1 LTKSVTIQ
9 VSEKFE
15 IKSKTRNIL
24 SANEFNK
31 ELKRA
36 RVLIILLVAFMVFGT
51 IVVIGTISFYI
62 DIHLS
67 FVFLDYNLFKKL

>member
-1 LTKSVTIQ
+1 MTKSVTIQ

-51 IVVIGTISFYI
+51 IVVIGTIFSTASVI
-62 DIHLS
+62 VSAIHEKM
-67 FVFLDYNLFKKL
+67 DNKAKE